1 MYKVEIVFNSRDLNP
16 VDMEQICDETD
27 QIFAREDLS
36 CADKQPGKRVYL
48 ALGRRQDYGRFWAAI
63 FALKN
68 SSRISN
74 HLQECFWYNG
84 KERENLITDFIR
96 K

>member
-1 MYKVEIVFNSRDLNP
+1 
-16 VDMEQICDETD
+16 MEQLCDETD
-27 QIFAREDLS
+27 QIFAREDLN
-36 CADKQPGKRVYL
+36 CADRQPGKRVYL
-48 ALGRRQDYGRFWAAI
+48 DRGRSQDYGKFWAAI

-68 SSRISN
+68 SSRIRN

>member
-48 ALGRRQDYGRFWAAI
+48 DRGRRQDYGRFWAAI

-74 HLQECFWYNG
+74 HLQNVFG
-84 KERENLITDFIR
+84 ITEKKWRI
-96 K
+96 

>member
-1 MYKVEIVFNSRDLNP
+1 MYKVEIVFNSRDLTP
-16 VDMEQICDETD
+16 VDMEQLCDETD
-27 QIFAREDLS
+27 QIFAREDLN
-36 CADKQPGKRVYL
+36 CTDRQPGKRVYL
-48 ALGRRQDYGRFWAAI
+48 DRGRSQDYGKFWAAI